1 MSYSTRKQSGRP
13 IRGSKALPATATR
26 EAQSP
31 RQPPDFHSYC
41 YAIGG
46 PYNEW
51 SEQVQALQEQ
61 AVGRMLGEAGVVPGD
76 IWNIG
81 FDYCKN
87 EGRKTDLIRTLEEY
101 MDPAWVSLAVE

>member
-1 MSYSTRKQSGRP
+1 
-13 IRGSKALPATATR
+13 
-26 EAQSP
+26 
-31 RQPPDFHSYC
+31 
-41 YAIGG
+41 
-46 PYNEW
+46 
-51 SEQVQALQEQ
+51 
-61 AVGRMLGEAGVVPGD
+61 MLGEAGVVPGD